1 MMYSQVEERAGETGY
16 YMEEETLVV
25 ELGKELDHHNA
36 VNIREKV
43 DDTIIKG
50 GVKRIIF
57 DFTGTSFMDSSG
69 IGVIMGRQKIMDSI
83 GGKIFVRNMNREI
96 ERIFLISGL
105 HKLVEKE

>member
-1 MMYSQVEERAGETGY
+1 MAEEVSY

-25 ELGKELDHHNA
+25 GLGKELDHHNA
-36 VNIREKV
+36 QNIREKTDASV
-43 DDTIIKG
+43 IKG

-57 DFTGTSFMDSSG
+57 DFSGTSFMDSSG

-83 GGKIFVRNMNREI
+83 GGKVFVRNMNREI

-105 HKLVEKE
+105 HKLVEKED